1 MTQHLAHVIGLAAL
15 PRSGT
20 TLLTSILGVHSRICP
35 IYEPW
40 NATKEKRSIQDH
52 ASLQEFIDQAKPNLA
67 NRDVLLVKETTTHP
81 RYLQNLEFLLG
92 SAAESC
98 TVNLMILV
106 RTPLHVFTS
115 EVQARREWWG
125 HENVQ
130 ISKDEFGLWAEKTL
144 RNLRL
149 LDRVADFFNALL
161 VSYDAMVLRQ
171 DLIGSLMKEL
181 DLSLESQQLEY
192 ERHVDRKLVRG
203 DIGLAS
209 NPKPISKESMSRRQG
224 EMAAVRDLIESH
236 PLFPVIQR
244 HADAVAAIERKGIV
258 RRGDFGSLL
267 SGAPPDKI
275 T

>member
-1 MTQHLAHVIGLAAL
+1 MTQHLSQVIGLAAL

-52 ASLQEFIDQAKPNLA
+52 ANLQEFIDQAKPKLG
-67 NRDVLLVKETTTHP
+67 NRDVLLVKETTTHA
-81 RYLQNLEFLLG
+81 RFLQNLEFLLG

-98 TVNLMILV
+98 AVNLIILI

-130 ISKDEFGLWAEKTL
+130 VSKEEFGLWAEKTL

-149 LDRVADFFNALL
+149 LDRVADCFNALL
-161 VSYDAMVLRQ
+161 VSYEAICLRP
-171 DLIGSLMKEL
+171 DLIGTLMKEL
-181 DLSLESQQLEY
+181 NLSLEPPQLEY

-209 NPKPISKESMSRRQG
+209 NPKPISKESMSRRQ
-224 EMAAVRDLIESH
+224 EEIAAVRDLIETH
-236 PLFPVIQR
+236 PLFPAIQR
-244 HADAVAAIERKGIV
+244 HADVVAAIESKGIIH
-258 RRGDFGSLL
+258 RGDFGSLL
-267 SGAPPDKI
+267 SGTPPDK
-275 T
+275 TA